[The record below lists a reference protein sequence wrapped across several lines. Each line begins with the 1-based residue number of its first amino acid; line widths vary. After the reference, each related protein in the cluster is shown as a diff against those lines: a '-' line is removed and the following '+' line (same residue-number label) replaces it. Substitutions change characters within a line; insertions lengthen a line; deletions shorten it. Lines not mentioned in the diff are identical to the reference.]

1 MAMRHII
8 NLIGPPVS
16 GKSTVIQELK
26 NLLPFYDVLA
36 IDDFRRQ
43 QEETTPEREATAWN
57 QLWLAALKSEHCLI
71 ENTGTSPHL
80 GMILDRLWRAPG
92 TNIIT
97 IALKATPRIR
107 RQREEQRHWSDYQ
120 QPPLYEA
127 PSGRPW
133 RPISGMSI
141 SISIDTGK
149 LLPAQTA
156 ALLLE
161 QLPAD
166 FLA

>member
-1 MAMRHII
+1 MRHII
-8 NLIGPPVS
+8 NLIGPPAA
-16 GKSTVIQELK
+16 GKSTVIRELK
-26 NLLPFYDVLA
+26 LLLPFYDVLS

-43 QEETTPEREATAWN
+43 QEETTPERENTAWN
-57 QLWLAALKSEHCLI
+57 QLWLEALKSDYCLI
-71 ENTGTSPHL
+71 ESTGTSLNL

-97 IALKATPRIR
+97 VALKATLRIR
-107 RQREEQRHWSDYQ
+107 RQREEQRRWSDYR

-127 PSGRPW
+127 PSDRPW

-141 SISIDTGK
+141 SISLDTGK
-149 LLPAQTA
+149 RLPTQTA
-156 ALLLE
+156 ALLLA

-166 FLA
+166 FLE

>member
-1 MAMRHII
+1 MRHII
-8 NLIGPPVS
+8 NLIGPPAA

-26 NLLPFYDVLA
+26 TLLPFYDVLA
-36 IDDFRRQ
+36 IDDFRRR
-43 QEETTPEREATAWN
+43 QEATTPNGEATAWN
-57 QLWLAALKSEHCLI
+57 QLWLAALKSDYCLI
-71 ENTGTSPHL
+71 ESTGTSPHL

-97 IALKATPRIR
+97 VAMKATPRIR
-107 RQREEQRHWSDYQ
+107 RQREEQRRWTDYQ

-127 PSGRPW
+127 PSDRPW

-141 SISIDTGK
+141 SISLDTGK
-149 LLPAQTA
+149 RLPAQTA

>member
-1 MAMRHII
+1 MRHII
-8 NLIGPPVS
+8 NLIGPPAA
-16 GKSTVIQELK
+16 GKSTVIRELAP
-26 NLLPFYDVLA
+26 LLPFYNVLA

-43 QEETTPEREATAWN
+43 QQGTAPDIETTAWN
-57 QLWLAALKSEHCLI
+57 QLWLEALKSDYCLI
-71 ENTGTSPHL
+71 ESTGTSPNL
-80 GMILDRLWRAPG
+80 AMILDRLWRAPG

-97 IALKATPRIR
+97 VALKATPRIR
-107 RQREEQRHWSDYQ
+107 RQHEEQRHWSGYR

-141 SISIDTGK
+141 SISLDTGK
-149 LLPAQTA
+149 LLPAQIATR
-156 ALLLE
+156 LLE

-166 FLA
+166 FLE